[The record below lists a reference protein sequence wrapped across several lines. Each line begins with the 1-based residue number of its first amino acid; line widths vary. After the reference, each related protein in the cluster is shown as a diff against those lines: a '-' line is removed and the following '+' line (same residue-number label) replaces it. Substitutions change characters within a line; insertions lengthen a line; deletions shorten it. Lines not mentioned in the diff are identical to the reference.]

1 MKRDHFQ
8 TRRPRRP
15 LGLATAVL
23 AAALCGLLGL
33 RLGMGALDSS
43 WVADPAVR
51 PTFHESVFPGG
62 HPPSAVPDHAL
73 LSASDV
79 QRALPDPRPAYGRA
93 EAAS

>member
-23 AAALCGLLGL
+23 AAALSGLLGL
-33 RLGMGALDSS
+33 TLGMGAQDGS
-43 WVADPAVR
+43 WLADPAVR

-79 QRALPDPRPAYGRA
+79 QRAMPDPRPAYGLA

>member
-33 RLGMGALDSS
+33 RLGMGAQDSS
-43 WVADPAVR
+43 WVADPAVG

-62 HPPSAVPDHAL
+62 RPPSAVPDHAL

-79 QRALPDPRPAYGRA
+79 QRALPARRPAYGLA
-93 EAAS
+93 EAAA

>member
-15 LGLATAVL
+15 LGLATAVW
-23 AAALCGLLGL
+23 AATLCGLVGL
-33 RLGMGALDSS
+33 RLGMGAQDSS

-79 QRALPDPRPAYGRA
+79 RRALPDLRPAYGLA